1 MTNISKT
8 KIVLYILAIFVAGAF
23 AGGFG
28 GYSLANHDPASRVRP
43 DELAD
48 RIKKRMQ
55 TKLNLTAEQMKE
67 IDPSVQKVCA
77 QLRMIGHNSALE
89 TSKAFD
95 KFNQQIAAF
104 LTSEQEEELDKFQL
118 ERKESVKRR
127 CRSWTNDAPAKAVK

>member
-1 MTNISKT
+1 MNNISKT
-8 KIVLYILAIFVAGAF
+8 KIVLYLLAIFAAGAL

-28 GYSLANHDPASRVRP
+28 GYSMARQDPTARVRP

-55 TKLNLTAEQMKE
+55 TKLNLTAEQRKE
-67 IDPSVQKVCA
+67 IEPSVQKVCA

-95 KFNQQIAAF
+95 RFNQQISAF
-104 LTSEQEEELDKFQL
+104 LTAEQEEELDKFQL

-127 CRSWTNDAPAKAVK
+127 CRSWTNDAPAKVK

>member
-8 KIVLYILAIFVAGAF
+8 KVVLYILGIFVAGAL

-28 GYSLANHDPASRVRP
+28 GYSMARQDPASRVRP

-67 IDPSVQKVCA
+67 IEPSVQKVCA

-95 KFNQQIAAF
+95 RFNQQIADF
-104 LTSEQEEELDKFQL
+104 LTAEQEAELDKFQL